1 MTDPYYQD
9 DYVTLYHGDS
19 LKLLDQL
26 DFDVIVTDPPY
37 GISVNT
43 RGASTG
49 RGSNGRTSSGN
60 AVSPSRDYPPIH
72 GDDKPFDPLPLLAL
86 NLPTVLFGA
95 NHYGSRLPDASRWL
109 AWDKLDGLT
118 SKRDIGFNDQADCEL
133 AWTNL
138 GGPARLYSQRWMGA
152 MKSGEDRMTARR
164 HPTEKPVELMRW
176 VLAQCPDGI
185 VLDPFA
191 GAGSTLRAAKDLGRQ
206 AIGIELEE
214 QYCKTIVGRLAQ
226 EVLAI

>member
-1 MTDPYYQD
+1 MTEPYYQD
-9 DYVTLYHGDS
+9 DHVTLYHGDCF
-19 LKLLDQL
+19 KLLEHL

-43 RGASTG
+43 RGAATG
-49 RGSNGRTSSGN
+49 RGRL
-60 AVSPSRDYPPIH
+60 APSKDYPPIH
-72 GDDKPFDPLPLLAL
+72 GDDKPFDPSPFLAL
-86 NLPTVLFGA
+86 DLPTVFFGA

-118 SKRDIGFNDQADCEL
+118 SKRDIGFCDQADCEL

-152 MKSGEDRMTARR
+152 MKSGQDRMTARR

-176 VLAQCPDGI
+176 VITQCPDG
-185 VLDPFA
+185 VVFDPFA
-191 GAGSTLRAAKDLGRQ
+191 GSGSTLRAAKDLGRR
-206 AIGIELEE
+206 AIGVELEE
-214 QYCKTIVGRLAQ
+214 QYCETIAGRLAQ
-226 EVLAI
+226 EVLAL